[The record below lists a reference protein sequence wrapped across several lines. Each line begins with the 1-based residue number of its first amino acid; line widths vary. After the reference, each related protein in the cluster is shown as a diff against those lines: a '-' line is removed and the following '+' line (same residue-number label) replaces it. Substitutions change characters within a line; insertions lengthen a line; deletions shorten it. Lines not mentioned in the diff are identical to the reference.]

1 MIVRDF
7 LLVVVM
13 LYKLLLMF
21 FIFLRR
27 VYPETSTS
35 DAKDFFVLSL
45 TLCD

>member
-7 LLVVVM
+7 LLVVVI
-13 LYKLLLMF
+13 LDKLLLMF

-27 VYPETSTS
+27 VYPETSV
-35 DAKDFFVLSL
+35 AKDFFVLSL